1 MDKNYPLTIFI
12 INGHKLFLVIINKGF
27 KMRQYE
33 SYKCNACGNVIEVQ
47 NVGGGTL
54 SCCDQEMKMVTEN
67 LTLVNLMKS
76 FAGESQARNKY
87 EYFAKVAQKD
97 GYRDIAEHFQRAANN
112 EKVHAKLELSLHN
125 RMINDSQESFGDTK
139 ENLQAAIDGESYEN
153 VTMYPDFAKI
163 AKDEGYSEAAR
174 LFTGIGKIEVE
185 HENMFKMLL
194 ERLESDT
201 EFVSDNEEEE
211 WICEVCGHVHR
222 GKKPPKTC
230 PVCKHPQ
237 EYQSR
242 LNSKK

>member
-1 MDKNYPLTIFI
+1 
-12 INGHKLFLVIINKGF
+12 
-27 KMRQYE
+27 MRQYE
-33 SYKCNACGNVIEVQ
+33 TYKCNACGNEVEVQ
-47 NVGGGTL
+47 NVGGGEL
-54 SCCDQEMKMVTEN
+54 HCCGQAMEMTTEN

-87 EYFAKVAQKD
+87 EYFAKVAQKE

-125 RMINDSQESFGDTK
+125 RMVSNSDDNFGNTAQ
-139 ENLQAAIDGESYEN
+139 NLQYAIDGESYEN
-153 VTMYPDFAKI
+153 ITMYPDFAKI
-163 AKDEGYSEAAR
+163 AKEEGYSEAAR

-194 ERLESDT
+194 ERLEAGNEHLSD
-201 EFVSDNEEEE
+201 DEEEA
-211 WICEVCGHVHR
+211 WICEVCGHVHY
-222 GKKPPKTC
+222 GKKALKVC